1 MMYHY
6 LLFSLMMLKTAFA
19 EEFKPLEVLQFYRFL
34 VTSGAGHVTYRSWW
48 DEFGNRKIAELELA
62 MYGRIRTYPVDTN
75 ERYFIA
81 FKGDKLR
88 WDLLQTRTQD
98 GETYIRD
105 LRGVIV
111 GEESRAVDYS
121 RKLGGIVQGRGY
133 INAPLGSVNPVLPR
147 LDIRPSSLS
156 VGIGEPLVELLRGR
170 SRRWGQL
177 TVQDL
182 GVETVDGLTCERI
195 RLSNDRGTIDI
206 WLSREQGYLPVRIW
220 KEEKREKFLTRLHR
234 YKYRY
239 ASRYTYRYKRYTNDI
254 WFVDRVDCQLFWI
267 DKEGKKLAGHHTI
280 QVEDDF
286 RINIDLPDDIFQIKF
301 YKGQEVLDKRT
312 GKVIRWGE
320 Q

>member
-1 MMYHY
+1 MYVIFASFSF
-6 LLFSLMMLKTAFA
+6 LLGSLTEVA
-19 EEFKPLEVLQFYRFL
+19 ELKPLQALRSYSSL
-34 VTSGAGHVTYRSWW
+34 VTSGAGHITYQSWQ
-48 DEFGNRKIAELELA
+48 DEFATRKIAELELA

-105 LRGVIV
+105 LRAVIV
-111 GEESRAVDYS
+111 GEELSAVDYS

-133 INAPLGSVNPVLPR
+133 INFRLGYIEPTLQI

-182 GVETVDGLTCERI
+182 GVETVDGLACERI
-195 RLSNDRGTIDI
+195 RLSNARGTIDI

-267 DKEGKKLAGHHTI
+267 DKEGKKLAGHQTI
-280 QVEDDF
+280 QVENDF
-286 RINIDLPDDIFQIKF
+286 RINIDLPDDIFQIEF

-312 GKVIRWGE
+312 GKVIIWGE